1 MFSAAVLVSLALASQ
16 IPITNEV
23 FIKGESL
30 GKGSDMEGMMN
41 QCFTGSYT
49 GMNTVAI
56 ATGETV
62 KVVGPDV
69 KVKLYMRGRCEKY
82 YQYNY
87 DVGTCGT
94 DSGMETPSMDFTADH
109 PIQSYEIV
117 QCKGG
122 LGRDGSLSVEEAAAM
137 RPDY

>member
-1 MFSAAVLVSLALASQ
+1 MFSAVLVSLALASRTITIDASR

-23 FIKGESL
+23 FI
-30 GKGSDMEGMMN
+30 KGSDMEGMMN

-49 GMNTVAI
+49 GMGTLMI
-56 ATGETV
+56 AAGDTV

-69 KVKLYMRGRCEKY
+69 KVQLYMRGRCEKY

-94 DSGMETPSMDFTADH
+94 DSGMETPSMEFTAEH

-117 QCKGG
+117 QCKGK
-122 LGRDGSLSVEEAAAM
+122 
-137 RPDY
+137 

>member
-1 MFSAAVLVSLALASQ
+1 
-16 IPITNEV
+16 
-23 FIKGESL
+23 
-30 GKGSDMEGMMN
+30 MN

-49 GMNTVAI
+49 GPGAGI
-56 ATGETV
+56 IPTGETV

-69 KVKLYMRGRCEKY
+69 KVIAYLRGRCEKY
-82 YQYNY
+82 YQYSY
-87 DVGTCGT
+87 EIGACGT
-94 DSGMETPSMDFTADH
+94 DSGMDTPSRSQYRRHQSRSCTGSGMDTPSREFKADH

-122 LGRDGSLSVEEAAAM
+122 LGRDGSLSVEDAAAM

>member
-1 MFSAAVLVSLALASQ
+1 MFSAVLVSLTLALH

-49 GMNTVAI
+49 GPGAGI
-56 ATGETV
+56 IPTGETV

-69 KVKLYMRGRCEKY
+69 KVIAYLRGRCEKY
-82 YQYNY
+82 YQYSY
-87 DVGTCGT
+87 EIGACGT
-94 DSGMETPSMDFTADH
+94 DSGMDTPSREFKADH

-122 LGRDGSLSVEEAAAM
+122 LGRDGSLSVEDAAAM